1 MCVVC
6 VGRFPVCKALL
17 LNFTVPPLRSQ
28 GRFYRFLDEETKQY
42 TRDYVAGKQEA
53 RERTLDLL
61 VQKEG

>member
-1 MCVVC
+1 MCC
-6 VGRFPVCKALL
+6 LCRALSSLQSTSL